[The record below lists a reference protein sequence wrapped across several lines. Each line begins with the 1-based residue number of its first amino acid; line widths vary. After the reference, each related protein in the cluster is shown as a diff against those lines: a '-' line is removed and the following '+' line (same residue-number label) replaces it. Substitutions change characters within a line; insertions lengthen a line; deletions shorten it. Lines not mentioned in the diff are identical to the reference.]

1 MDKEIGSS
9 GNSLLKTDKCS
20 PLVVYMVYAIIAGVT
35 LYNNYNISQK
45 FNNNKVNNILT
56 MHMWYEIS
64 FIVILGVLLYGLCT
78 YNHENLAWI
87 ILFAPLII
95 YIIKISYVFSSV
107 STIMKNV
114 PDDNAVP
121 VKQTNNEQETSIPNL
136 TSQMNE
142 PPLNPSQAY
151 EQKQSGMNPPL
162 SANNIPSGFN
172 F

>member
-64 FIVILGVLLYGLCT
+64 FIVLLGILLYGLCT

-87 ILFAPLII
+87 VLFSPLVI

-107 STIMKNV
+107 SSIVKNIPGDTMV
-114 PDDNAVP
+114 PP
-121 VKQTNNEQETSIPNL
+121 VKQTNQETSISNL
-136 TSQMNE
+136 TTPVND

-151 EQKQSGMNPPL
+151 EQKQSAMNPPL
-162 SANNIPSGFN
+162 SSNVPSGFN

>member
-9 GNSLLKTDKCS
+9 ANSLLKTDKCS
-20 PLVVYMVYAIIAGVT
+20 PLVVYMIYTIIAGVT

-45 FNNNKVNNILT
+45 FRNNKVNNILT

-78 YNHENLAWI
+78 YNHDNLAWI
-87 ILFAPLII
+87 LLFAPLVI

-107 STIMKNV
+107 SSIIKNV
-114 PDDNAVP
+114 PDDTP
-121 VKQTNNEQETSIPNL
+121 IQQPIKQNNQETLIPNL
-136 TSQMNE
+136 TSPVTE
-142 PPLNPSQAY
+142 APLNPSQAY

-162 SANNIPSGFN
+162 STNIPSGFN